1 MWHLIWNSNLV
12 HLKTCPSIVMKV
24 YILLILDIRINCVNF
39 DVRSTNLQKS
49 FNSFYV
55 LYFILRN
62 NPIFKVSIC
71 AESAFFSF
79 FTTTTAK
86 LANAFSESKN
96 TAIPPKKNHKIEN
109 VSHWNTLNR
118 NIPEGVLSYVEESL
132 SKHFDRCVTKANF
145 AI

>member
-1 MWHLIWNSNLV
+1 M
-12 HLKTCPSIVMKV
+12 
-24 YILLILDIRINCVNF
+24 LDIVRINASILMLSRRICRRVSCRF
-39 DVRSTNLQKS
+39 T
-49 FNSFYV
+49 FYT
-55 LYFILRN
+55 LRN

-109 VSHWNTLNR
+109 VSH
-118 NIPEGVLSYVEESL
+118 
-132 SKHFDRCVTKANF
+132 
-145 AI
+145 